1 MAKTHMRYR
10 LAHSREIKRNRW
22 NKICPICKQPKFSP
36 YIDTVTNEPI
46 APKECGRCCREKSCA
61 YHMTPSE
68 WFKEHPTE
76 KREWLPREQYVEL
89 MRQRRREAEQAREQ
103 TKENCPSETGGVTR
117 SFRGLAKCQAVPS
130 EGSAVLCATED
141 PKGAECS
148 VNETERR
155 GYEVK
160 EYCKRMNALC
170 HKSRSDKNNLAR
182 WLSTRFPAEQ
192 VAEVLAR
199 YRTGS
204 TRDGRIIYWQI
215 DEYGQVR
222 AGKVMAYDL
231 DGHRKKDG
239 KGNVCWVHSMKID
252 GIRFDE
258 MLVPQCLF
266 GLSLLTTEHTA
277 LTTDYTDFSD
287 SLHDGS
293 STPQEENPSNPRN
306 LWSNSLWSEKIG
318 VVESEKTAL
327 IMSLVC
333 PDKVW
338 LATGGKANFKE
349 SMLWPLLGHEVAV
362 YPDADALHDWYTRA
376 VEMNRTL
383 GTRLHIPTWYYNLM
397 DHDEA
402 RREGWDLA
410 DILLREE

>member
-1 MAKTHMRYR
+1 MRYR
-10 LAHSREIKRNRW
+10 LAHSKEIKRNRW

-76 KREWLPREQYVEL
+76 KREWLPKEQYIEL

-148 VNETERR
+148 IDETERR

-160 EYCKRMNALC
+160 EYCKRMSTLC
-170 HKSRSDKNNLAR
+170 HKSRSDRNNLAR
-182 WLSTRFPAEQ
+182 WLCTQFPEEQ

-258 MLVPQCLF
+258 MLAPQCLF
-266 GLSLLTTEHTA
+266 GEHLINVDVNVNDNCHPEDIHREAQSTLSFSSSLA
-277 LTTDYTDFSD
+277 LQAV
-287 SLHDGS
+287 
-293 STPQEENPSNPRN
+293 TPP
-306 LWSNSLWSEKIG
+306 LVML
-318 VVESEKTAL
+318 VESEKTAL

-349 SMLWPLLGHEVAV
+349 SMLAPLIGLEVAV

-383 GTRLHIPTWYYNLM
+383 GTRLHIPTGYYNLM